1 MGVSP
6 TDRREAD
13 HVVVPEAWLDHLS
26 TIQGPSETIGLDNID
41 VG

>member
-1 MGVSP
+1 MGVSS
-6 TDRREAD
+6 TYHEKAD